1 MYKPVLLLWAQV
13 SGSPTLDHLPA
24 ALYGG
29 PGAVAHKDE
38 RWKLQGLCGLNSVT
52 YTLSLSLH
60 STGESK

>member
-13 SGSPTLDHLPA
+13 SGSPTVDHLPA

-38 RWKLQGLCGLNSVT
+38 SGSYKASVA
-52 YTLSLSLH
+52 
-60 STGESK
+60 